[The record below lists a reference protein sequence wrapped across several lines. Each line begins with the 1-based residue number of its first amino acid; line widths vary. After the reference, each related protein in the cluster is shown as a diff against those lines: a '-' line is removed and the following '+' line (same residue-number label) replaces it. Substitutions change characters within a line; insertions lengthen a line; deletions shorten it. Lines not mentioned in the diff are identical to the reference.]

1 MSCQGMNTWGIK
13 TLHPMEALM
22 AVYEHIIY
30 AWFAF
35 FMIDYHRHISV
46 WRDGSG
52 GRDILANLQVF
63 LLCWT

>member
-1 MSCQGMNTWGIK
+1 
-13 TLHPMEALM
+13 MEALM